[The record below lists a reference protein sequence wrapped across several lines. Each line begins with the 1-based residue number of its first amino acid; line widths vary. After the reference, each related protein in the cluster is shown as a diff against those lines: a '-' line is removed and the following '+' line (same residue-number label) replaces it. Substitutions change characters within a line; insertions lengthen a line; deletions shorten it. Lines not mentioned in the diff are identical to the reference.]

1 MLRTKNIRDNT
12 YNIYIMF
19 LIIPDAMF
27 CLARGIHHTFIGLND
42 GLLPRGG
49 VYEGYVFLW
58 FFYFFTNSYV
68 NAVVAYETNRLLNQ
82 SYKRM
87 KAKPPKPK
95 KVAIQVTVVYLL
107 GILHALWWVLPGPF
121 SPGHFKDGKRGIF
134 KTASAE
140 GGVFSSVGSIC
151 VGFFV
156 IGSAIAYVIY
166 IRIRMSVKRLLPKVG
181 RTRVLS
187 LFFMRIIIVFILFY
201 LPNTV
206 LNTIALILVESNPT
220 GTFWTSQIGGLL
232 TALQAIINLYMIS
245 FKPDI
250 WEGLISA
257 YKSSYLESFYR
268 SGTSDAPE
276 ALKWEKDDVYDG
288 CEGGETNGVLGIES
302 DDNDVESDRSQ
313 NSSMGNNRISGIRMD
328 GSIHSFP
335 EEKDS
340 S

>member
-1 MLRTKNIRDNT
+1 
-12 YNIYIMF
+12 
-19 LIIPDAMF
+19 
-27 CLARGIHHTFIGLND
+27 
-42 GLLPRGG
+42 
-49 VYEGYVFLW
+49 
-58 FFYFFTNSYV
+58 
-68 NAVVAYETNRLLNQ
+68 
-82 SYKRM
+82 
-87 KAKPPKPK
+87 
-95 KVAIQVTVVYLL
+95 
-107 GILHALWWVLPGPF
+107 
-121 SPGHFKDGKRGIF
+121 
-134 KTASAE
+134 
-140 GGVFSSVGSIC
+140 
-151 VGFFV
+151 
-156 IGSAIAYVIY
+156 
-166 IRIRMSVKRLLPKVG
+166 
-181 RTRVLS
+181 
-187 LFFMRIIIVFILFY
+187 
-201 LPNTV
+201 

-220 GTFWTSQIGGLL
+220 GTFWTSQIAGLL

-268 SGTSDAPE
+268 SGTSDSPE

>member
-1 MLRTKNIRDNT
+1 
-12 YNIYIMF
+12 
-19 LIIPDAMF
+19 
-27 CLARGIHHTFIGLND
+27 
-42 GLLPRGG
+42 
-49 VYEGYVFLW
+49 
-58 FFYFFTNSYV
+58 
-68 NAVVAYETNRLLNQ
+68 
-82 SYKRM
+82 M

-95 KVAIQVTVVYLL
+95 KVAIQLTVVYLL

-156 IGSAIAYVIY
+156 IGSAIVYVIY

-206 LNTIALILVESNPT
+206 LNTIALSLVETNPT

-232 TALQAIINLYMIS
+232 TALQAIVNLYMIS

-250 WEGLISA
+250 WEGLIRA
-257 YKSSYLESFYR
+257 YRASYLESIYR
-268 SGTSDAPE
+268 FGTSDALE
-276 ALKWEKDDVYDG
+276 TLEESKRWEKDDIYDR
-288 CEGGETNGVLGIES
+288 CEGGETNQVVGIEGG
-302 DDNDVESDRSQ
+302 DHNDVESNRSQ
-313 NSSMGNNRISGIRMD
+313 NSSMGNIRISGIRMD
-328 GSIHSFP
+328 GSIQSFP
-335 EEKDS
+335 EQKDS
-340 S
+340 P